1 MKRSVFILVGLFA
14 IVVIN
19 AQTESMKFSGIPM
32 NQKYSSFIQALKQKG
47 FNDNVKQGEWR
58 FAPGYNFI
66 TLAGKF
72 WHFDNCE
79 IRVMYSAETDS
90 IASVG
95 VRKMFFSTWH
105 NKVFELMSNLDLKY
119 GERIKLKESA
129 KESKYRWFSKESLGM
144 VEVNWFMNSL
154 TDQFWVIY
162 YTSDYTKKVLQKE
175 LNAKLSELEDL

>member
-1 MKRSVFILVGLFA
+1 MKRYLFIFVGLFA
-14 IVVIN
+14 FVVIN

-47 FNDNVKQGEWR
+47 YNDNVKQNEWR
-58 FAPGYNFI
+58 FAPGYKFI
-66 TLAGKF
+66 TLAGNF

-95 VRKMFFSTWH
+95 VRKMYFSTWH

-119 GERIKLKESA
+119 GKRIKLRENA
-129 KESKYRWFSKESLGM
+129 KESQYRWFSKESLGM
-144 VEVNWFMNSL
+144 VEVSWFVDSL
-154 TDQFWVIY
+154 TDQFWVNY
-162 YTSDYTKKVLQKE
+162 YTSEYTRKLLQKE
-175 LNAKLSELEDL
+175 KDAKLSELEEL